1 MGVTKCDACKEE
13 CICRVC
19 AWNDRCKYAIRKD
32 CRKCL
37 ECRKCESGFGGYIAE
52 NPGNA
57 HVGRRGS
64 RNCIIAGKELKG
76 HEKRRHSKA

>member
-19 AWNDRCKYAIRKD
+19 ARNDRCEYAIRKD

-37 ECRKCESGFGGYIAE
+37 ECQKCESGFGDISRRIRETLLSGAAGQE
-52 NPGNA
+52 TA
-57 HVGRRGS
+57 SSKGRS
-64 RNCIIAGKELKG
+64 
-76 HEKRRHSKA
+76 